1 MKKLLFALLLAAPL
15 STAWPRA
22 GGGGGGGGGGGCFP
36 AGTMVAT
43 VSGEVPI
50 EKLRPGV
57 KVLSFSDGRLVESA
71 VKEFYEKKDRLLVIR
86 TNKGRLTATAEHPL
100 LTRYDF
106 TEVRDLKKGGEVA
119 VLAGGRRVWAR
130 IKSIKPGGV
139 APVYNIEV
147 APPHTFIADGFIVHN
162 KGGSFGG
169 GSYRRG
175 SYSRGYYSNGR
186 YYSRGRSSGDNLLFA
201 IAGTILLIKGFL
213 FFSERRGGGGGG
225 FSGGPAKSGLMENGA
240 VAPRAEA
247 TLDILRSLG
256 RREPDFDPD
265 KLESL
270 AREIFIRVQTAW
282 QARDYSTLR
291 GVMMPNLH
299 AGHSAK
305 VAGMRERGEIN
316 MMEDLQVLHV
326 DFVHVRCPQQTEG
339 RSFTALITASARDY
353 TINERTE
360 FRNGGATAP
369 STFQEFWTFYKLNG
383 SWALAR
389 IDQIGELDFMNAPN
403 LPPDPQSASAF
414 PQSAAAFQQGAPAFT
429 PDAPAFP
436 QAAVLAAA
444 AAAPVSRQPGGLPP
458 VGVRQAAAPEG
469 GHWDR
474 QKMEIAASLAFESV
488 YEAWGKNDSSLLRPE
503 FVSAEALA
511 RLRKVMEARK
521 AEGLTFEFDNLF
533 TRRAEIVLT
542 SPAAKSKIHLDEF
555 TARITA
561 TAVRAM
567 LRNGKPLHRDA
578 APEPFTEYWVFG
590 RQNNDWKMRDIL
602 PRMDQEGA
610 DNTQDGAPTPVQI
623 EWYWST

>member
-22 GGGGGGGGGGGCFP
+22 GGGGGGGGGGCFP

-43 VSGEVPI
+43 VSGDVPI
-50 EKLRPGV
+50 EKLRPGI
-57 KVLSFSDGRLVESA
+57 KVLSFSGGRLVESA

-86 TNKGRLTATAEHPL
+86 TDKGRLTATAEHPL

-106 TEVRDLKKGGEVA
+106 TEVRDLKKGAEVA
-119 VLAGGRRVWAR
+119 VLIDGRRVWAR

-162 KGGSFGG
+162 KGGGSFGG
-169 GSYRRG
+169 G

-186 YYSRGRSSGDNLLFA
+186 YYNRGRSSGDNLLFA

-213 FFSERRGGGGGG
+213 FFSERGGG
-225 FSGGPAKSGLMENGA
+225 SGGAAPKGALLENGSVNA
-240 VAPRAEA
+240 RAEA
-247 TLDILRSLG
+247 TLDILRSLS
-256 RREPDFDPD
+256 RREPAFNPET
-265 KLESL
+265 LESL

-282 QARDYSTLR
+282 QARDYTTLR
-291 GVMMPNLH
+291 GAMMPNLH

-305 VAGMRERGEIN
+305 VAAMKERGEIN
-316 MMEDLQVLHV
+316 IMEDLHILHL
-326 DFVHVRCPQQTEG
+326 DFVHVRCPREAEG
-339 RSFTALITASARDY
+339 RAFTALITASAKDY

-360 FRNGGATAP
+360 FRNDALTTP
-369 STFQEFWTFYKLNG
+369 STFQEFWTFYQLNG

-389 IDQIGELDFMNAPN
+389 IDQVGELDFLNAPN
-403 LPPDPQSASAF
+403 LPADPQSALAF
-414 PQSAAAFQQGAPAFT
+414 PQGAADFQQAAGL
-429 PDAPAFP
+429 
-436 QAAVLAAA
+436 AVLAAA
-444 AAAPVSRQPGGLPP
+444 APPSYQPGELPP
-458 VGVRQAAAPEG
+458 AEARKIAGPEG
-469 GHWDR
+469 AHWDR
-474 QKMEIAASLAFESV
+474 QKMEIAATLAFESV
-488 YEAWGKNDSSLLRPE
+488 YEAWGKNDTSLLRPE

-521 AEGLTFEFDNLF
+521 AEGLAFEFDNLF

-578 APEPFTEYWVFG
+578 APEPFTEYWV
-590 RQNNDWKMRDIL
+590 
-602 PRMDQEGA
+602 
-610 DNTQDGAPTPVQI
+610 
-623 EWYWST
+623 